1 MRRTLKPTYVVFA
14 LLGSLLLLDLVLP
27 IATLFV
33 QADWAAWVSAMRRPA
48 ARDAIEVS
56 IVSSTLAVLIM
67 MALGVPL
74 GYFLARVPL
83 RFKRFWVSLVFLPM
97 VVPDL
102 AGGILLLETFGPYGW
117 IGRALDARNIE
128 LTNNIAGIVLAQLFV
143 AAPFVI
149 VSSIAGFAGVDRDLE
164 QAAATLGDSRWQI
177 FWNISLPLAKP
188 SIAAGVT
195 LAWIRALG
203 EFGATII
210 MAYNPHSLPVYM
222 WVKFEADGLPS
233 ALPVAFCLV
242 LLAVAAVAIS
252 MLLSRLSG
260 RTDLITP
267 IGELGGTLE

>member
-1 MRRTLKPTYVVFA
+1 MNRSLKPTYMVFA
-14 LLGSLLLLDLVLP
+14 VLGALLLLDLVLP

-33 QADWAAWVSAMRRPA
+33 HADWLAWFAALRQSG

-56 IVSSTLAVLIM
+56 IASSSIAVLIM
-67 MALGVPL
+67 TVLGIPL

-83 RFKRFWVSLVFLPM
+83 RFKRLWVSLVFLPM

-117 IGRALDARNIE
+117 IGRPLDAHNIE
-128 LTNNIAGIVLAQLFV
+128 LTNNLVGIVLAQLFV

-149 VSSIAGFAGVDRDLE
+149 VSSIAGFTAVDRELE

-210 MAYNPHSLPVYM
+210 MAYNPHSLPVYL

-233 ALPVAFCLV
+233 ALPIAFCLV
-242 LLAVAAVAIS
+242 LLAVGAVAIS

-267 IGELGGTLE
+267 LAELGGSLE

>member
-1 MRRTLKPTYVVFA
+1 MNRSFRATYIVFG
-14 LLGSLLLLDLVLP
+14 LLGGLLLLDLALP

-33 QADWAAWVSAMRRPA
+33 HADWAAWFA
-48 ARDAIEVS
+48 ALGQSGAREAIEVS
-56 IVSSTLAVLIM
+56 IASSSIAVFIM
-67 MALGVPL
+67 MVLGIPL

-83 RFKRFWVSLVFLPM
+83 RFKRLWVGLVFLPM

-102 AGGILLLETFGPYGW
+102 AGGILLLQTFGPYGW
-117 IGRALDARNIE
+117 IGQSLDARNLE
-128 LTNNIAGIVLAQLFV
+128 LTNNLAGIVLAQLFV

-149 VSSIAGFAGVDRDLE
+149 VSAIAGFAGVNRELE

-188 SIAAGVT
+188 SIAAGIT

-222 WVKFEADGLPS
+222 WVEFEANGLPS
-233 ALPVAFCLV
+233 ALPIAFCLV
-242 LLAVAAVAIS
+242 LLAVAAVTITT
-252 MLLSRLSG
+252 LLSRLSG

-267 IGELGGTLE
+267 LGELGGTLE

>member
-1 MRRTLKPTYVVFA
+1 MKRGLKPTYIVFA
-14 LLGSLLLLDLVLP
+14 VLGGLLLLDLVLP

-33 QADWAAWVSAMRRPA
+33 HADWGEWFTALRQPG
-48 ARDAIEVS
+48 AREAVEVS
-56 IVSSTLAVLIM
+56 IASSTIAVFIM
-67 MALGVPL
+67 MVLGIPL

-83 RFKRFWVSLVFLPM
+83 RFKRFWISLVFLPM

-117 IGRALDARNIE
+117 IGRTLDARNVE
-128 LTNNIAGIVLAQLFV
+128 LTNNLAGIILAQLFV

-149 VSSIAGFAGVDRDLE
+149 VSSIAGFAAVDRELE

-177 FWNISLPLAKP
+177 FWNVSLPLAKP
-188 SIAAGVT
+188 SIAAGAT

-233 ALPVAFCLV
+233 ALPIAFCLV
-242 LLAVAAVAIS
+242 MLAVAAVAIS

-260 RTDLITP
+260 RTDLFTP
-267 IGELGGTLE
+267 MGELGGPLE